1 VNGKIITADV
11 SRKETDRMLKHKL
24 HSDAGSAIVELA
36 LTLPMLTLLVIGA
49 AEIGR
54 MAYAAIEV
62 TEAARAAVAYG
73 SQNGNAA
80 GDVGG
85 MQNAANAAAPDVS
98 SLLTFT
104 NGSPNFACVCDTIS
118 SSGTVTTSPSTP
130 GSCASM
136 LTTCITANSTEI
148 QKIVPYV
155 QVFTQ
160 ATVPTMFH
168 YPGIPSSFTLT
179 GSAQMRVIQ

>member
-1 VNGKIITADV
+1 
-11 SRKETDRMLKHKL
+11 MLKHKL
-24 HSDAGSAIVELA
+24 HSNAGSAIVELA

-73 SQNGNAA
+73 SQNSNAA
-80 GDVGG
+80 ADVTG
-85 MQNAANAAAPDVS
+85 MTNAANAAAPDVS

-118 SSGTVTTSPSTP
+118 SSGAVSTSPSTP
-130 GSCASM
+130 GSCGSVTITSC
-136 LTTCITANSTEI
+136 TTISSTEI
-148 QKIVPYV
+148 QKPVSYV

-168 YPGIPSSFTLT
+168 YPGIPRSFTLH
-179 GSAQMRVIQ
+179 GWAQMRVIQ

>member
-1 VNGKIITADV
+1 
-11 SRKETDRMLKHKL
+11 MLKLKL
-24 HSDAGSAIVELA
+24 HSNAGSAIVELA
-36 LTLPMLTLLVIGA
+36 LTLPMLTLLLVGA
-49 AEIGR
+49 AELGR

-73 SQNGNAA
+73 SQNSATA
-80 GDVGG
+80 GDVTG
-85 MQNAANAAAPDVS
+85 MQNAANAAAPDIG

-104 NGSPNFACVCDTIS
+104 NGSPNYACVCDTIS
-118 SSGTVTTSPSTP
+118 SSGAVSTSPSTP
-130 GSCASM
+130 GSCGSM
-136 LTTCITANSTEI
+136 LTNCATVNSTEI

-168 YPGIPSSFTLT
+168 YPGIPSSFTLH
-179 GSAQMRVIQ
+179 GWAQMRVIQ